1 MTTLFDKAIAAA
13 RALPDQ
19 MQDDIARALI
29 ALAEEQG
36 ACVPLNHTE
45 RAAIEQSRATAA
57 RGDFASD
64 DEVRAAWAT
73 HGL

>member
-19 MQDDIARALI
+19 MQDDIARALL

-36 ACVPLNHTE
+36 ASVPLTSSE
-45 RAAIEQSRATAA
+45 RAAVERSRAAAA

-64 DEVRAAWAT
+64 DEVRAAWAM